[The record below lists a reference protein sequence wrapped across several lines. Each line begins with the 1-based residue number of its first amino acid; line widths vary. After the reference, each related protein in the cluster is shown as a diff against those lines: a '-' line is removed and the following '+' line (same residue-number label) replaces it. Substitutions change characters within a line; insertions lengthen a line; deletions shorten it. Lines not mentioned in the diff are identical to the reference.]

1 MKKILLCLAFLPLS
15 LMAQEAIDL
24 GLSVKWADCNL
35 GATKAEDYGGYYG
48 WADPT
53 GEETFEDVYDLD
65 WNWLTDSL
73 YGGFKP
79 PKEICGTNMDV
90 VSHKWGKPWRLPTHT
105 EMYELLTHCK
115 KKVEIVN
122 GVHGFR
128 FTGPSGKSIFLP
140 IAGKREGKAIRSQ
153 EKTGCYWTGTVGI
166 VSEAHRDSRVWYLF
180 FNRAG
185 YIECSEYGIRSEGFS
200 IRPVRR

>member
-1 MKKILLCLAFLPLS
+1 MKKIILLLTLLPIS
-15 LMAQEAIDL
+15 VMAQRAVDL

-35 GATKAEDYGGYYG
+35 GATKAEEYGEYYG

-65 WNWLTDSL
+65 WTWLTDSL

-79 PKEICGTNMDV
+79 PKEISGTNLDIV
-90 VSHKWGKPWRLPTHT
+90 CQKLGNAWRLPTHE
-105 EMYELLTHCK
+105 EMEELVTRCRK
-115 KKVEIVN
+115 KREIVN

-140 IAGKREGKAIRSQ
+140 MAGKREGTAVRSQ
-153 EKTGCYWTGTVGI
+153 GKTGCYWTGTVGI

-180 FNRAG
+180 FNKTG
-185 YIECSEYGIRSEGFS
+185 YIECSAYGIRSVGFS
-200 IRPVRR
+200 IRPVRK